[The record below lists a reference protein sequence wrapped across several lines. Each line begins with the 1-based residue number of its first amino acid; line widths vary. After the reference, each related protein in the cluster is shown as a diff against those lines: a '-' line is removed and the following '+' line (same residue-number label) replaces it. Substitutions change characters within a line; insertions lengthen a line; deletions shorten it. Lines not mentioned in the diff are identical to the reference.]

1 MPDLETALH
10 MNTFEN
16 EHQKFYL
23 NLLYTSQ
30 FIESLLTKSFKEFDL
45 TIPQYNVLRILRGQ
59 KSKSIPAVD
68 IQKRMIH
75 KTSNISRILDK
86 LEEKGLAE
94 RIDCNNNRRIRNVFI
109 LPPGLVLLEEV
120 EYLIQK
126 LYQNIENQFKKVDLD
141 VQSINILLNTIR
153 EINLE

>member
-10 MNTFEN
+10 MKSFEN
-16 EHQKFYL
+16 EYQKFYL

-30 FIESLLTKSFKEFDL
+30 FLESQLSKAFKEFDL

-59 KSKSIPAVD
+59 KGQSISAVA

-86 LEEKGLAE
+86 LEDKGLAE

-109 LPPGLVLLEEV
+109 LPCGLALLKEV
-120 EYLIQK
+120 EYLIQN
-126 LYQNIENQFKKVDLD
+126 LYNHLENQFKKTNTDTQSVNFLLD
-141 VQSINILLNTIR
+141 TLR